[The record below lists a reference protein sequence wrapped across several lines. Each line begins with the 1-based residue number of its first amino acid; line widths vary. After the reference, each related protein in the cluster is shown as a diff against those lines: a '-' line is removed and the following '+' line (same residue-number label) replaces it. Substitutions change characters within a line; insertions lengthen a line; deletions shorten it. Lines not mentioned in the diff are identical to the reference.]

1 MLRLRNSLLPL
12 LRAASPLPS
21 PIHIHPCACRL
32 LSTSTSA
39 ATAAFSLEDYLVAA
53 CGIAPAQA
61 REVSKKALHQLSKI
75 THSRFISA
83 ASNPD
88 AIIAL
93 LSGVGLSRADI
104 AAVVSANP
112 LLLRA
117 SVKCIS
123 PRLLALRD
131 RAGLS
136 TPQIARF
143 LLVSPH
149 ALCRSDVI
157 PKLQFFISFYGSFE
171 QVLVV
176 LKRND
181 RLMTASL
188 ERLIK
193 PNIALLR
200 QWGVRDIVQLCSNN
214 AWVLTFNPER
224 VKEFLLRAEQL
235 GVPPTSRMFRHAV
248 AVVAGKPKEK
258 VAAKLEFFKRTLGCS
273 ESEVST
279 AMCKVPAILG
289 LSDEILLR
297 KIEFLVNEAAMEPRH
312 IVERPVLLAYSL
324 EKRLVPRH
332 YVMKVLREKG
342 LLSKMSL
349 YTLAKL
355 GEETFKLRFI
365 DCHKDSVPGLADAYA
380 TACTGIV
387 VPSRV

>member
-117 SVKCIS
+117 SVKRIS

-143 LLVSPH
+143 LL
-149 ALCRSDVI
+149 
-157 PKLQFFISFYGSFE
+157 
-171 QVLVV
+171 VLVV

-248 AVVAGKPKEK
+248 AVVTGKPKEK

-279 AMCKVPAILG
+279 AICKVPAILG

-297 KIEFLVNEAAMEPRH
+297 KIDFLVNEAAMEPRH

-332 YVMKVLREKG
+332 YVMKVLRGKG